1 MKNTLTILFCLFT
14 LSSFSQ
20 DKVHKSKKVKFNWS
34 DDKAY
39 VQVKDTSSDDTYYP
53 GSEDSEPK
61 KAEKCQCPEPKPT
74 RNIYQNGNVANM
86 PTNVMN
92 WFH

>member
-1 MKNTLTILFCLFT
+1 MKQIITILFCLFT
-14 LSSFSQ
+14 ISSFSQ
-20 DKVHKSKKVKFNWS
+20 DKVHKSKKTKFTWS
-34 DDKAY
+34 DDKSY
-39 VQVKDTSSDDTYYP
+39 QVKDTTSDDLYYT
-53 GSEDSEPK
+53 GNDSYTEPK